1 MRSCIDDELA
11 PRPEYPLTAS
21 NGMLDQRGTREVLPE
36 LNDLQFIRK
45 GKNAVPPLP
54 TDGFESCFSALGG
67 RACRRSE
74 PTASNAEPMR
84 WMLLFPSF
92 AAVML
97 GVVLAGDAAL
107 PFRFGLFAPGP
118 LDAITDVPGVRVSNL
133 TKIEGS
139 DVRTGATAVL
149 PNADPWNHKVSAAF
163 FAFNGNG
170 ELTGT
175 HWIEEAGYLE
185 EPVVLTDTLDVGRA
199 ADGVVSWVID
209 HHPAVGRGDDVPL
222 PVVAEC
228 DDGFLNDIQARA
240 VTASDVVRL
249 LDAAAPGDFA
259 RGSVGAGTAMNAFGF
274 RAGIGSASRVLPG
287 DAGGYR
293 VGVLVNDNTSSSRR
307 QLTIVGVPVGERL
320 AHEYRPVVPKKVSL
334 KGRLG
339 SGSIIIVV
347 ATDAPL
353 DSRQLR
359 ALALRASMGMART
372 GLTSS
377 VGSGDLIVAF
387 STTHVFER
395 VADFTIEPPKVPIVE
410 DEDALNGL
418 YAATAEATQAAIYDA
433 LFEAKTMTG
442 RNGAT
447 VYALPVDR
455 VMEML
460 RAANAIE
467 PTSAR

>member
-1 MRSCIDDELA
+1 
-11 PRPEYPLTAS
+11 
-21 NGMLDQRGTREVLPE
+21 
-36 LNDLQFIRK
+36 
-45 GKNAVPPLP
+45 
-54 TDGFESCFSALGG
+54 
-67 RACRRSE
+67 
-74 PTASNAEPMR
+74 MR
-84 WMLLFPSF
+84 WMLLFPGFVAIVLS
-92 AAVML
+92 AATATRAV
-97 GVVLAGDAAL
+97 L
-107 PFRFGLFAPGP
+107 PFHFGFFPSGP
-118 LDAITDVPGVRVSNL
+118 LDAITDVAGVRVANV

-139 DVRTGATAVL
+139 DIRTGATAVL
-149 PNADPWNHKVSAAF
+149 PNADPWKHKVSAAF

-170 ELTGT
+170 EMTGT
-175 HWIEEAGYLE
+175 HWIDESGYLE

-199 ADGVVSWVID
+199 ADGVVSWVIE

-228 DDGFLNDIQARA
+228 DDALLNDIQARA
-240 VTASDVVRL
+240 VTPADVVAL
-249 LDAAAPGDFA
+249 LDSARTGEFT

-274 RAGIGSASRVLPG
+274 RAGIGSASRVLPS
-287 DAGGYR
+287 DEGGYR
-293 VGVLVNDNTSSSRR
+293 VGVLVNDNTGSSRR

-320 AHEYRPVVPKKVSL
+320 ENEYRPVFPKKLVL

-339 SGSIIIVV
+339 QGSIIIVI

-359 ALALRASMGMART
+359 ALALRAALGMART

-387 STTHVFER
+387 STSRVFEQ
-395 VADFTIEPPKVPIVE
+395 VAYYTISAPKQPILE
-410 DEDALNGL
+410 DNDALDSL

-447 VYALPVDR
+447 VYALPVAR
-455 VMEML
+455 VVEML
-460 RAANAIE
+460 RAAHAIA
-467 PTSAR
+467 P